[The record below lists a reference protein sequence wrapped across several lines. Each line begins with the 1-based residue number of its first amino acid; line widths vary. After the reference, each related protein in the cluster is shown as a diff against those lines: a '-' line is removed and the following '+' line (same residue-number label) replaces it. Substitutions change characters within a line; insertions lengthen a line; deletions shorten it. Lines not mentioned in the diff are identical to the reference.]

1 MHDLPILSLAIWVP
15 ILFGACLLRA
25 GSDRHPRRTRL
36 IALAGAVAGLATVAP
51 LITGF
56 DSHSAAMQFVEHR
69 DWLAAFDSG
78 WRLGIDGASLWL
90 VVLTAFTTLVIVVA
104 SWESVT
110 VRVAQYLAS
119 FLILSGLMVGVFAAQ
134 DGLLFFIFFEATLIP
149 LYLLIGTWGRENRV
163 HAAVKFFFISFAGS
177 LLLLMAMLYLY
188 AQSHTFDMNAWRTLR
203 LGFAPQLLVFLGF
216 FAAFAVKVPMWPVH
230 TWLRDVYTDGP
241 TGAALMLGML
251 KLGGYGFL
259 RFALPI
265 TPDASHF
272 FAPAVLAL
280 SLFAIIYASLL
291 ALAQTDLGKLLAYST
306 VAHMG
311 LVTLGLFLFNQI
323 GVEGAIVQLVSYGFV
338 AGAMLLCVSA
348 LVDRTKQREIAA
360 YGGVASVMPRFATFA
375 LLFSMANVGLPGTSG
390 FVGEF
395 MIIMGAIR
403 FNFWIG
409 ALAALTL
416 ILSASYTLWMLK
428 RVVFGKIRS
437 PRIAQLVDLNR
448 REIAMFASL
457 ALIVL
462 MVGLY
467 PKPFTDAI
475 DPTVARLIDE
485 ADHSKMP
492 AGDGPAPA
500 QSSYVASAP
509 NS

>member
-1 MHDLPILSLAIWVP
+1 
-15 ILFGACLLRA
+15 
-25 GSDRHPRRTRL
+25 
-36 IALAGAVAGLATVAP
+36 
-51 LITGF
+51 
-56 DSHSAAMQFVEHR
+56 
-69 DWLAAFDSG
+69 
-78 WRLGIDGASLWL
+78 
-90 VVLTAFTTLVIVVA
+90 
-104 SWESVT
+104 
-110 VRVAQYLAS
+110 
-119 FLILSGLMVGVFAAQ
+119 
-134 DGLLFFIFFEATLIP
+134 
-149 LYLLIGTWGRENRV
+149 
-163 HAAVKFFFISFAGS
+163 
-177 LLLLMAMLYLY
+177 
-188 AQSHTFDMNAWRTLR
+188 
-203 LGFAPQLLVFLGF
+203 
-216 FAAFAVKVPMWPVH
+216 
-230 TWLRDVYTDGP
+230 
-241 TGAALMLGML
+241 
-251 KLGGYGFL
+251 
-259 RFALPI
+259 
-265 TPDASHF
+265 
-272 FAPAVLAL
+272 
-280 SLFAIIYASLL
+280 
-291 ALAQTDLGKLLAYST
+291 
-306 VAHMG
+306 MG

-338 AGAMLLCVSA
+338 AGAMLLCVSV

-416 ILSASYTLWMLK
+416 VLSASYTLWMLK

-485 ADHSKMP
+485 VDHSKMP

-500 QSSYVASAP
+500 PSSYVASTP

>member
-1 MHDLPILSLAIWVP
+1 MHDLPLLSLAIWVP

-25 GSDRHPRRTRL
+25 GSDRHRRRTRL
-36 IALAGAVAGLATVAP
+36 IALAGAVAGFATVVP
-51 LITGF
+51 LVAGF

-69 DWLAAFDSG
+69 NWLAAFDSG

-280 SLFAIIYASLL
+280 SPFAIIYASLL

-338 AGAMLLCVSA
+338 AGAMLLCVSV
-348 LVDRTKQREIAA
+348 LVDRTKQREIAT

-416 ILSASYTLWMLK
+416 VLSASYTLWMLK

-500 QSSYVASAP
+500 PSSYVASTP

>member
-1 MHDLPILSLAIWVP
+1 
-15 ILFGACLLRA
+15 
-25 GSDRHPRRTRL
+25 
-36 IALAGAVAGLATVAP
+36 
-51 LITGF
+51 
-56 DSHSAAMQFVEHR
+56 
-69 DWLAAFDSG
+69 
-78 WRLGIDGASLWL
+78 
-90 VVLTAFTTLVIVVA
+90 
-104 SWESVT
+104 
-110 VRVAQYLAS
+110 
-119 FLILSGLMVGVFAAQ
+119 
-134 DGLLFFIFFEATLIP
+134 
-149 LYLLIGTWGRENRV
+149 
-163 HAAVKFFFISFAGS
+163 
-177 LLLLMAMLYLY
+177 
-188 AQSHTFDMNAWRTLR
+188 
-203 LGFAPQLLVFLGF
+203 
-216 FAAFAVKVPMWPVH
+216 
-230 TWLRDVYTDGP
+230 
-241 TGAALMLGML
+241 
-251 KLGGYGFL
+251 
-259 RFALPI
+259 
-265 TPDASHF
+265 
-272 FAPAVLAL
+272 
-280 SLFAIIYASLL
+280 
-291 ALAQTDLGKLLAYST
+291 
-306 VAHMG
+306 MG

-338 AGAMLLCVSA
+338 AGAMLLYVSV

-416 ILSASYTLWMLK
+416 VLSASYTLWMLK

-500 QSSYVASAP
+500 PSSYVASTP